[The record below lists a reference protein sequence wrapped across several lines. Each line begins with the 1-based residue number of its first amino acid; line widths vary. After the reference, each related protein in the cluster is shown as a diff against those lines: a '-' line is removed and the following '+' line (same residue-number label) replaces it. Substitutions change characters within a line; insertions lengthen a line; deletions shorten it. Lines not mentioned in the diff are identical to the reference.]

1 MAKSSVKDKL
11 DIQVLSMQSA
21 ENTGEI
27 TKHPVTGQLLVAK
40 DTNWEPLSI
49 NNIDNAPFSRYYVY
63 ASNAIGSHTSPR
75 VNDLVYDDTLHRL
88 YRYCGDGTNH
98 VWQEV
103 DWKKLV
109 VSSTDYVGNRLRY
122 TNGYLEVSPDG
133 AAWNKVYP
141 LVGANVIRIET
152 YDNSAYSKIYWL
164 GIGVTANISG
174 ANHLPIAFAKD
185 VQPSYKI
192 FCMSNTSYEYWV
204 GLRPNNL
211 TVSNGDAQY
220 LAGGDTTVAAVRSTG
235 LNILPLMEQ
244 GSGAPA
250 ENRFEGSI
258 YFAPTNRMVSNSLGL
273 GYSINVVEVINNS
286 ATIPSTAYWM
296 GTWYRQDS
304 VQFTPALTSITR
316 VY

>member
-1 MAKSSVKDKL
+1 
-11 DIQVLSMQSA
+11 
-21 ENTGEI
+21 
-27 TKHPVTGQLLVAK
+27 
-40 DTNWEPLSI
+40 
-49 NNIDNAPFSRYYVY
+49 
-63 ASNAIGSHTSPR
+63 

-88 YRYCGDGTNH
+88 YKYCGDGTNH

-133 AAWNKVYP
+133 AAWYKVYP
-141 LVGANVIRIET
+141 LVGANVIMIET
-152 YDNSAYSKIYWL
+152 YDNSTYSRIYWL

-185 VQPSYKI
+185 VRPVYKI
-192 FCMSNTSYEYWV
+192 FSMSNISYELWIGV
-204 GLRPNNL
+204 RPNNL
-211 TVSNGDAQY
+211 TVSDGDGQHF
-220 LAGGDTTVAAVRSTG
+220 AGVNSTVVASRDTG
-235 LNILPLMEQ
+235 LNIFPLINQ
-244 GSGAPA
+244 SSGGTA

-258 YFAPTNRMVSNSLGL
+258 YFAPTNRMLSNSFGL
-273 GYSINVVEVINNS
+273 GSGTHVIVVTNNS
-286 ATIPSTAYWM
+286 ATISATIYWM
-296 GTWYRQDS
+296 GTWYRQDN

>member
-1 MAKSSVKDKL
+1 MSKSSVKDKF
-11 DIQVLSMQSA
+11 DIQVLSIPSA

-40 DTNWEPLSI
+40 GTNWEPLSI
-49 NNIDNAPFSRYYVY
+49 NDIGNAPFSRYYVY

-103 DWKKLV
+103 DWKKIV
-109 VSSTDYVGNRLRY
+109 VGTVDYAANRLRY
-122 TNGYLEVSPDG
+122 TNGYLEVSPNG
-133 AAWNKVYP
+133 SAWYKVYP
-141 LVGANVIRIET
+141 LVGANAIRIET

-164 GIGVTANISG
+164 GVGVTANISG

-192 FCMSNTSYEYWV
+192 FSMSNTGYHSFI

-211 TVSNGDAQY
+211 TVANGDGQH
-220 LAGGDTTVAAVRSTG
+220 LSGTDSGAGANRYTN
-235 LNILPLMEQ
+235 LNIFPLAEQ
-244 GSGAPA
+244 SSAPLA

-258 YFAPTNRMVSNSLGL
+258 YFAPTNRMLSNSFGL
-273 GYSINVVEVINNS
+273 GHSTYVVTVTNNS
-286 ATIPSTAYWM
+286 ATITATTYWM
-296 GTWYRQDS
+296 GTWYRDDS
-304 VQFTPALTSITR
+304 VQFIPALTSITR

>member
-1 MAKSSVKDKL
+1 MSKSSVKGKF
-11 DIQVLSMQSA
+11 DIQVLSIPSA

-27 TKHPVTGQLLVAK
+27 TKHPVTGQLLAAK
-40 DTNWEPLSI
+40 ETNWEPLSI
-49 NNIDNAPFSRYYVY
+49 NDIGNAPFSRYYVY

-103 DWKKLV
+103 DWKKIV
-109 VSSTDYVGNRLRY
+109 VGTVDYAANRLRY
-122 TNGYLEVSPDG
+122 TNGYLEVSPNG
-133 AAWNKVYP
+133 SAWYKVYP
-141 LVGANVIRIET
+141 LVGANAIRIET

-164 GIGVTANISG
+164 GVGVTANISG

-192 FCMSNTSYEYWV
+192 FSMSNTGYENWI

-211 TVSNGDAQY
+211 TVANGDGQY
-220 LAGGDTTVAAVRSTG
+220 LRGQNTSVGAGRTTN
-235 LNILPLMEQ
+235 LNIFPLLEQ
-244 GSGAPA
+244 SSAGLA

-258 YFAPTNRMVSNSLGL
+258 YFAPTNRMLFNSFGL
-273 GYSINVVEVINNS
+273 GYDIHEALIANNS
-286 ATIPSTAYWM
+286 ATITATTYWM

-304 VQFTPALTSITR
+304 VQITPTLTSITR

>member
-40 DTNWEPLSI
+40 GTSWEPLSV
-49 NNIDNAPFSRYYVY
+49 NDIDNAPFSRYYVY

-122 TNGYLEVSPDG
+122 TNGYLEISPDG
-133 AAWNKVYP
+133 TAWNKVYP

-152 YDNSAYSKIYWL
+152 YDNSVYSRIYWL

-192 FCMSNTSYEYWV
+192 FCMSNTSYEFWV

-211 TVSNGDAQY
+211 TVSNGDGQY
-220 LAGGDTTVAAVRSTG
+220 VAGHNNTVSAMRTTG
-235 LNILPLMEQ
+235 LNILPLAEQ
-244 GSGAPA
+244 SSGGTA

-258 YFAPTNRMVSNSLGL
+258 YFAPTNRMLSNSFGL
-273 GYSINVVEVINNS
+273 GSDIYVVKVTNSS
-286 ATIPSTAYWM
+286 ATISSTTYWM
-296 GTWYRQDS
+296 GTWYRQDN

>member
-1 MAKSSVKDKL
+1 MAKTSVKDKL
-11 DIQVLSMQSA
+11 DIQVLSIPSA
-21 ENTGEI
+21 ENTGEV
-27 TKHPVTGQLLVAK
+27 TKHPVTSQLLVAK
-40 DTNWEPLSI
+40 ETNWEPLRI
-49 NNIDNAPFSRYYVY
+49 NDIDNAPFSRYYVY
-63 ASNAIGSHTSPR
+63 PSNAIGSHTSPR

-98 VWQEV
+98 VWQEA

-122 TNGYLEVSPDG
+122 TNGYLEVSPNG
-133 AAWNKVYP
+133 SAWYKVYP

-152 YDNSAYSKIYWL
+152 YDNSAYSRIYWL
-164 GIGVTANISG
+164 GVGVTANISG

-192 FCMSNTSYEYWV
+192 FSMSNTSYELWV

-211 TVSNGDAQY
+211 TVSDGDGQY
-220 LAGGDTTVAAVRSTG
+220 LSGTNTTAGANRNTA
-235 LNILPLMEQ
+235 LNIFPLTELSSA
-244 GSGAPA
+244 GTA

-258 YFAPTNRMVSNSLGL
+258 YFAPTNRMLSNSLGL
-273 GYSINVVEVINNS
+273 GFGSYVVTVTNGS
-286 ATIPSTAYWM
+286 ATITATTYWM
-296 GTWYRQDS
+296 GTWYRQDN
-304 VQFTPALTSITR
+304 VQFAPALTSITR

>member
-1 MAKSSVKDKL
+1 MAKTSVKDKL
-11 DIQVLSMQSA
+11 DIQVLSLPSA
-21 ENTGEI
+21 ENTGET

-40 DTNWEPLSI
+40 GTNWEPLSI
-49 NNIDNAPFSRYYVY
+49 NDIGNAPFSRYYVY

-88 YRYCGDGTNH
+88 YKYCGDGTNH

-103 DWKKLV
+103 DWKKIV

-133 AAWNKVYP
+133 AAWYKVYP

-185 VQPSYKI
+185 VRPVYKI
-192 FCMSNTSYEYWV
+192 FSMSNTSYENWV

-211 TVSNGDAQY
+211 TVSNGDGQW
-220 LAGGDTTVAAVRSTG
+220 LTGGNSAVGVARVTG
-235 LNILPLMEQ
+235 LNIFPLIEQ
-244 GSGAPA
+244 SSGGTA

-258 YFAPTNRMVSNSLGL
+258 YFAPTNRMLSNSFGL
-273 GYSINVVEVINNS
+273 GYGIYLTGLINGS
-286 ATIPSTAYWM
+286 ATITATTYWM

>member
-1 MAKSSVKDKL
+1 MSKSSVKDKL

-21 ENTGEI
+21 ENTGEL

-40 DTNWEPLSI
+40 GTSWEPLSI
-49 NNIDNAPFSRYYVY
+49 NDIGNAPFSRYYVY

-75 VNDLVYDDTLHRL
+75 VNDLVYDDTLHKL

-109 VSSTDYVGNRLRY
+109 VSSTDYVANMLRY
-122 TNGYLEVSPDG
+122 TNGYLEVSPNG
-133 AAWNKVYP
+133 TAWNKVYP

-152 YDNSAYSKIYWL
+152 YDNSAYSRIYWL

-192 FCMSNTSYEYWV
+192 FSMSNTSYEYWV

-211 TVSNGDAQY
+211 TVSNGDGQY
-220 LAGGDTTVAAVRSTG
+220 AAGHDSSLGANRSTG

-244 GSGAPA
+244 STVGA

-258 YFAPTNRMVSNSLGL
+258 YFAPTNRMLSNSFGLSSSINAVIVSNA
-273 GYSINVVEVINNS
+273 S
-286 ATIPSTAYWM
+286 ATISSTTYWM

>member
-1 MAKSSVKDKL
+1 MATSSVKDKL

-21 ENTGEI
+21 ENTGEL

-40 DTNWEPLSI
+40 GTNWEPLSI

-133 AAWNKVYP
+133 VAWNKVYP

-192 FCMSNTSYEYWV
+192 FCMSNMSYEYWV

-211 TVSNGDAQY
+211 TVSNGDGQY
-220 LAGGDTTVAAVRSTG
+220 IAGGNTNIGATRATG
-235 LNILPLMEQ
+235 LNILPLLEQ
-244 GSGAPA
+244 STVGT

-258 YFAPTNRMVSNSLGL
+258 YFAPTNRMLSNSFGL
-273 GYSINVVEVINNS
+273 GSNIYVVVVPNNS
-286 ATIPSTAYWM
+286 ATISSTTYWM

-304 VQFTPALTSITR
+304 VQFTPTLTSITR